1 MPPFFA
7 FRSKKMKRMTNAA
20 ALLAAAALA
29 LGFGAQNAAAE
40 SGADVFTDNCS
51 TCHSPDAGTNKQ
63 GPSLFGVVG
72 RKAGTEAGYLYTPAA
87 QKSGLVWTRDNLDKY
102 ITNPQSVVPGT
113 KMLFPGLKDP
123 ADRKALIEYLAT
135 LH

>member
-1 MPPFFA
+1 
-7 FRSKKMKRMTNAA
+7 MKRTTNAA
-20 ALLAAAALA
+20 AFLAAVALA
-29 LGFGAQNAAAE
+29 LGVGAQNAAAE

-51 TCHSPDAGTNKQ
+51 TCHSVEAGTNKQ
-63 GPSLFGVVG
+63 GPSLFGIVG

-87 QKSGLVWTRDNLDKY
+87 KKSGLVWTRENLDKY

-113 KMLFPGLKDP
+113 KMLFPGVKD
-123 ADRKALIEYLAT
+123 AGDRKALIDYLAT